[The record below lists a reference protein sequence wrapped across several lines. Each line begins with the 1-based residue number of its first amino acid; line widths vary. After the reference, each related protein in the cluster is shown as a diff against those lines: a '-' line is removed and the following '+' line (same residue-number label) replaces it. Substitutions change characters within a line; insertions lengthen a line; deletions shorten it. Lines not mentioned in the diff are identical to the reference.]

1 MHNSHSTRCLH
12 CRRLLWL
19 NKCLAVLVGPLMYR
33 LLQPQCAPCVSK
45 PFTTS
50 FLIPDLY
57 RSRSLPPTL
66 RRSPSALSPSL
77 LVACVSRARIMA
89 QPAGP
94 EGADWKAK
102 LNLPPKDTRIR
113 TEVGSWMECS
123 PSASAGRH
131 SPQLLFTSRPGR
143 KGLHTSSERPWAA
156 QCLGV
161 WGVFSSACSP
171 WPV

>member
-1 MHNSHSTRCLH
+1 MPST
-12 CRRLLWL
+12 
-19 NKCLAVLVGPLMYR
+19 G
-33 LLQPQCAPCVSK
+33 PCVSK

-131 SPQLLFTSRPGR
+131 SP
-143 KGLHTSSERPWAA
+143 HTSSLQAVQVVKGCTPVRNVLGQRSVWAS
-156 QCLGV
+156 G
-161 WGVFSSACSP
+161 ACSHRLAP
-171 WPV
+171 LGRCERWRPRRGLTSFH